1 MATRSHAG
9 AVHINAAFF
18 CFSSDLHL
26 FFLSHPQSIHCR
38 NLGHAPHMAVSIFDS
53 HQPWGEPHSGLQ
65 LFGASSLAGGH
76 DAGVAHQLYAA
87 RFPRYAEALQ
97 RETGGEHVTL
107 GYRDLRFFHF
117 IPERVH
123 ILDEWEFGDEVFIT
137 TTVVY

>member
-9 AVHINAAFF
+9 AVHINA
-18 CFSSDLHL
+18 
-26 FFLSHPQSIHCR
+26 
-38 NLGHAPHMAVSIFDS
+38 
-53 HQPWGEPHSGLQ
+53 
-65 LFGASSLAGGH
+65 

-123 ILDEWEFGDEVFIT
+123 ILDECEFGDEVFIT